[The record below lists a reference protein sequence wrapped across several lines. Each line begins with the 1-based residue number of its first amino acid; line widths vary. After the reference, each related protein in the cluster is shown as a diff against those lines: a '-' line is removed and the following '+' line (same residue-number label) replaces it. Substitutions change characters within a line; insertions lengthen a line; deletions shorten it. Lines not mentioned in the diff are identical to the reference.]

1 MRGKHLNKPYDI
13 KFDFTYKKVRI
24 HQKASPDLPIHPAD
38 FDGRYA
44 DCGCCFRE
52 CTMNLTNPAKMD
64 TIMATYSN
72 QLVGLSLWAINNQ
85 ILIPNMM
92 A

>member
-1 MRGKHLNKPYDI
+1 MYL
-13 KFDFTYKKVRI
+13 
-24 HQKASPDLPIHPAD
+24 AD
-38 FDGRYA
+38 FDDRYA
-44 DCGCCFRE
+44 ECGGCFRE
-52 CTMNLTNPAKMD
+52 CTMNLTNPAKTD
-64 TIMATYSN
+64 AIMPTYSN